1 MRALGYD
8 DLGRMA
14 LMTCLGAA
22 FVCVFLTGVK
32 WWQDMPYFAATTIRP
47 PDRMG
52 HVNRLMQ
59 GVGSDI
65 YGFMP
70 LWLAC
75 VIAIGLLGSWQ
86 SEGIGIRLLH
96 SFVAVASVTL
106 AVYAALLWVLMIRN
120 FIGIAIVLV
129 ICYVPCSMMMM
140 EIAVLDRSASPL
152 LSAITIILSGSAIAT
167 LSVIAIIFA
176 RQYYARIEWARFH

>member
-1 MRALGYD
+1 
-8 DLGRMA
+8 
-14 LMTCLGAA
+14 
-22 FVCVFLTGVK
+22 
-32 WWQDMPYFAATTIRP
+32 
-47 PDRMG
+47 MG

-59 GVGSDI
+59 GVRSDI

-75 VIAIGLLGSWQ
+75 VIAFGLFGPWQ
-86 SEGIGIRLLH
+86 LEGIGIRLFH

-106 AVYAALLWVLMIRN
+106 AVYAALLWVLIIRN